1 MEAAIGDMKISYT
14 IMLKHVISLMHPA
27 TVNRCNAYFSR
38 CIARAIFLV
47 LLNANRTIRRTS
59 SLIYPTGN
67 KLGEQIAHERN
78 PNQARLGIFL
88 PSHFS
93 EALNMVEINNLP
105 IEIKQTYRRATSDS
119 SRYEDSTD
127 VAATA
132 DL

>member
-1 MEAAIGDMKISYT
+1 
-14 IMLKHVISLMHPA
+14 MLEMLRLTHPLQ
-27 TVNRCNAYFSR
+27 
-38 CIARAIFLV
+38 RAGIVLV